1 MIRSARP
8 THAEVSL
15 AELSLENAICDDLV
29 QGAIICGDDWLWCD
43 GRCHPSQQP
52 VGESARRRRRA
63 LGCVSNTWLIDD
75 CPWTV
80 AERMIWRRGLPQSV
94 SRRLTA
100 WARARR
106 G

>member
-15 AELSLENAICDDLV
+15 AELSLEIAICDDLV

-43 GRCHPSQQP
+43 GRCHRSQQP